1 MEQKLLSGDNYSF
14 KEYFRIW
21 NNPIVFG
28 SVLKWFLF
36 STLKAL
42 IIIIP
47 LLCIIFLAGELDG
60 TLPDERSNMWT
71 FLLAAG
77 GLTLA
82 LVWIVTGWHSFI
94 LPRTIQKRVEG
105 FVDRYIPDSP
115 KINREDLDTWIITY
129 RGYNLAVGY
138 RESVSYS
145 RWKSGHIRKNVKKY
159 IRVSTTYTED
169 DFNDRIIEE
178 TILTDGISIVNTD
191 FGVYARFEAKRKY
204 FRKEVLNALD
214 LIVKEG
220 HLMNS

>member
-42 IIIIP
+42 IIIVP

-115 KINREDLDTWIITY
+115 IINREDLDTWIITY

-191 FGVYARFEAKRKY
+191 FGVYARFEAKRKF